1 MPKTLDA
8 VYNPKES
15 NAWKPVEEGEY
26 PAHITTLDTREV
38 NTKAGPSI
46 VINMQYKIASE
57 VEEWNQTLVEV
68 GGYSYR
74 IACQGNIVPIREREI
89 QTE

>member
-15 NAWKPVEEGEY
+15 NAWRPVEEGEY

-38 NTKAGPSI
+38 NTKAGPAI
-46 VINMQYKIASE
+46 VINMQYK
-57 VEEWNQTLVEV
+57 W
-68 GGYSYR
+68 
-74 IACQGNIVPIREREI
+74 
-89 QTE
+89 